1 MSPSRPSRLP
11 WPLRA
16 RFLQW
21 VVGMGPQAGSVL
33 WESCPRPTGQ
43 FFKRCGDRSPGVAPG
58 IGRERVGGG
67 SCWTRPHTICGQAGP
82 VARRTHSSLNPGARP
97 SAVAPCVCSVRGLVA
112 GAMAL
117 TGQRDQ
123 GAFSGGRGSNQDG
136 HLGLSAAVLLDC
148 SEYR

>member
-21 VVGMGPQAGSVL
+21 VVSMGPQAGSVL

-58 IGRERVGGG
+58 IGRERVGGAVAG
-67 SCWTRPHTICGQAGP
+67 HGHTR
-82 VARRTHSSLNPGARP
+82 
-97 SAVAPCVCSVRGLVA
+97 SAVR
-112 GAMAL
+112 
-117 TGQRDQ
+117 Q
-123 GAFSGGRGSNQDG
+123 GPWPGGHIR
-136 HLGLSAAVLLDC
+136 A
-148 SEYR
+148 